1 MSTSSGTLD
10 SSVAYFPY
18 GDLRNSQ
25 GNLGTDKRFT
35 GQRLDS
41 TGLYYYGARYYDATI
56 GRFISADTIVQSFS
70 NPQTLNR
77 YSYCL
82 NNPLKYTDPTGH
94 DQQIVTN
101 DDGTYAIM
109 DGQGNFLGTATGIDD
124 LASKMAEYSAVSR
137 NVDLPLGEHAAN
149 FFNEIK
155 PVVWGYY
162 DEIVAVGVYYHSI
175 IMSKDGQGNYF
186 KTETWGGG
194 LTIDGGYR
202 SGLYCPGQSGVAGKN
217 FWGIELGVKIG
228 FIGWEGDIGVS
239 YNSNSG
245 LVGSFGENKDAYLA
259 LTTPGPVLTVSRTT
273 VTQIDKKDIYNDM
286 PRWVWNAYNYKGYK
300 FPK

>member
-1 MSTSSGTLD
+1 
-10 SSVAYFPY
+10 
-18 GDLRNSQ
+18 
-25 GNLGTDKRFT
+25 
-35 GQRLDS
+35 
-41 TGLYYYGARYYDATI
+41 
-56 GRFISADTIVQSFS
+56 
-70 NPQTLNR
+70 
-77 YSYCL
+77 
-82 NNPLKYTDPTGH
+82 LKYTDPTGH